1 MSTRQ
6 QAISKDFLRE
16 VSLFDG
22 MTDNQLSQ
30 LFKIGKVLNFKVGD
44 IILREGQE
52 GGNLFII
59 IDGRAEVVK
68 AGKEPTAKPK
78 YLADLSRGSVFGEMS
93 VFDDAP
99 CSASIKALSECAVHV
114 IKGEDFK
121 RFLKKNPEIAYS
133 VFCTLIMQFSSRL
146 RRTNLA
152 LTLLDFGSQ

>member
-6 QAISKDFLRE
+6 QAVSKDFLRE

-22 MTDNQLSQ
+22 MTDSQLSQ
-30 LFKIGKVLNFKVGD
+30 LFRIGKVLNFKTGD
-44 IILREGQE
+44 TILNEGQE
-52 GGNLFII
+52 GGKLYIM

-68 AGKEPTAKPK
+68 AGKDPNAQPK

-99 CSASIKALSECAVHV
+99 CSASIKAAGDCAVHM
-114 IKGEDFK
+114 IKGDDFK
-121 RFLKKNPEIAYS
+121 GFLKKNPEIAYNI
-133 VFCTLIMQFSSRL
+133 FCTLIRQFSSRL